1 MKHICKN
8 SDRKRYVGGV
18 MGEYIDNYEIHYSRI
33 VAIGECSDG
42 NDSVGSMWLV
52 SQTFDA
58 ATPIETIMKWAW
70 ENRVTG
76 KLTITINQGSEIK
89 KDE

>member
-1 MKHICKN
+1 MKHICNNLNLTRFDDGKVI
-8 SDRKRYVGGV
+8 S
-18 MGEYIDNYEIHYSRI
+18 NYEIHYNRI
-33 VAIGECSDG
+33 VAIGECSHG
-42 NDSVGSMWLV
+42 NESIGDMWV
-52 SQTFDA
+52 VTQTFDA

-76 KLTITINQGSEIK
+76 KLTITIDQSSEIK